1 MNVALY
7 STRGKWITDQRLL
20 VTIATAV
27 PVWNFYGFAINF
39 FRDTWADAPIPVIP
53 ISYGLNACFVVL
65 LPVLPRGGRA
75 ALGVA
80 GLLGSL
86 MAVWSA
92 VGMAFSPAPKL
103 IYTAVPTVLGAA
115 TTILA
120 VHELRHQ
127 HLDRAVGRNDA
138 VSFPPPPS
146 DPSRRG

>member
-7 STRGKWITDQRLL
+7 STRGKWITEQRML

-39 FRDTWADAPIPVIP
+39 FPDTWDDAPIPVIP

-65 LPVLPRGGRA
+65 LPVLPRGRRT

-120 VHELRHQ
+120 VRELRQQ
-127 HLDRAVGRNDA
+127 HRGHAVEPSDA
-138 VSFPPPPS
+138 PSFPPPPS
-146 DPSRRG
+146 RASSRR